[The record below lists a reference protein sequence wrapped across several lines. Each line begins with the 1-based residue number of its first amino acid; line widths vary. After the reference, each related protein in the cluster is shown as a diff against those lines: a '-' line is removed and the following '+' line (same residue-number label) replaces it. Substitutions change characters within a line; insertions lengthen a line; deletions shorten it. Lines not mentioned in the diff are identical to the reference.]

1 VEDYIYDVQQKVEI
15 FELPISRGEG
25 CFGGVL
31 YDVKQRV
38 ELLDRQSSSGVIGGG
53 ALL

>member
-1 VEDYIYDVQQKVEI
+1 LEDYIYDVQQKVEI
-15 FELPISRGEG
+15 FEPPIRRGEG

-31 YDVKQRV
+31 YDAKQKV